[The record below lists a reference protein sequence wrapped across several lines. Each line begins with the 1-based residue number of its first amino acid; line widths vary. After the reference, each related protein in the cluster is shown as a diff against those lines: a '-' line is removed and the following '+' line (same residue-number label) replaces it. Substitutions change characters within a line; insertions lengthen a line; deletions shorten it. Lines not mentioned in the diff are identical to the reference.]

1 MNKNE
6 LVDKVA
12 TLTKLTKADCQRVID
27 AVIDTTRVKIKRG
40 EEVRLVGF
48 GTFVRSKRSARKGRN
63 PQTGEEIQIK
73 SQWVPKFRPGKEFKE
88 YLR

>member
-1 MNKNE
+1 
-6 LVDKVA
+6 A